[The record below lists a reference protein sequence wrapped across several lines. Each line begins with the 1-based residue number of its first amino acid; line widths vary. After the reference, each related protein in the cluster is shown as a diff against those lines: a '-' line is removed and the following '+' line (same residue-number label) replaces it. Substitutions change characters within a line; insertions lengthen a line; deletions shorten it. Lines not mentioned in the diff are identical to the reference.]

1 MKREQKEIFIK
12 NLKTILS
19 ENSLVL
25 VFHYRG
31 MSMTDMTEL
40 RVQSFNSGCNI
51 KVTKNRLTK
60 LALEGT
66 DKSELSGLFD
76 GPTAIAYSNDPVQL
90 TKLLT
95 NFAKNNSNLV
105 ILGGIMDNEILTV
118 EKIDR
123 SNNYYRD
130 NRGTHPLSIDDDIL
144 LYALNINPELISYF
158 RLSPFHW
165 DFGANRLKAARYHHR
180 NLFFPMKFNQ
190 TAIQHPSRRQ
200 LGPAMLVF

>member
-19 ENSLVL
+19 ENSLVV

-31 MSMTDMTEL
+31 MSMTDMTDL

-60 LALEGT
+60 LALEGS
-66 DKSELSGLFD
+66 DKAALSEFFD
-76 GPTAIAYSNDPVQL
+76 GPTAIAYSSDPVQL

-105 ILGGIMDNEILTV
+105 ILGGIMDNEILSV
-118 EKIDR
+118 EKIEI
-123 SNNYYRD
+123 
-130 NRGTHPLSIDDDIL
+130 LSKLPSLEEIRAQLIG
-144 LYALNINPELISYF
+144 LIS
-158 RLSPFHW
+158 SPAQKIASVLTAPSG
-165 DFGANRLKAARYHHR
+165 DLARV
-180 NLFFPMKFNQ
+180 FN
-190 TAIQHPSRRQ
+190 AYSNK
-200 LGPAMLVF
+200 